1 MINNQDTQPQYH
13 DVPADQTVSLI
24 QSFAVWS
31 LCLLC
36 IICRLMT
43 LQIIITYS
51 IHIDHCID
59 CHYQY
64 SYLKY
69 MTLPDNSVP
78 FRQQFHHDIL
88 KLNQGNTLIQP
99 SSLHG
104 YNAINECLKN
114 QIIMVSLTEFAEHVP
129 FMNTVK
135 LTEKYTVLYGIV
147 LSPSISKP
155 VSLKDW
161 QHKNRSSWFIAWMIL
176 MFYINAF
183 PQIPLFC
190 DSGIQSKKE

>member
-1 MINNQDTQPQYH
+1 
-13 DVPADQTVSLI
+13 
-24 QSFAVWS
+24 
-31 LCLLC
+31 
-36 IICRLMT
+36 
-43 LQIIITYS
+43 
-51 IHIDHCID
+51 
-59 CHYQY
+59 
-64 SYLKY
+64 
-69 MTLPDNSVP
+69 MTLPDESVP

-155 VSLKDW
+155 ISLKD
-161 QHKNRSSWFIAWMIL
+161 
-176 MFYINAF
+176 
-183 PQIPLFC
+183 
-190 DSGIQSKKE
+190 